1 MTKVPPSRTSRKCF
15 PCLVDWR
22 PIVLLYT
29 RVTGYSAVVPC
40 EFSFATQVVKRTGLR
55 TSTSAPA
62 QDAAAAPLRLG
73 LRTSTSA
80 PAQDAAAAPLRL
92 KFNISKPLQANAS
105 VGSRGKVVLQS
116 PPASKTRQ
124 SCLAALAHNGS
135 GRGVESPYW
144 ASDNRKNGED
154 DGDADKPVG
163 RSLRS
168 RANMT
173 Q

>member
-1 MTKVPPSRTSRKCF
+1 MTKVPPSRTPRKCF

-22 PIVLLYT
+22 PIVSLYS
-29 RVTGYSAVVPC
+29 RVTGYSAVVRC
-40 EFSFATQVVKRTGLR
+40 EFSFVTQVVKRT
-55 TSTSAPA
+55 
-62 QDAAAAPLRLG
+62 G

-124 SCLAALAHNGS
+124 NCLAALAHKGS

-144 ASDNRKNGED
+144 ASDNGTNRGD

>member
-1 MTKVPPSRTSRKCF
+1 MTKVPPSRKSRQSF
-15 PCLVDWR
+15 PCRVDSR
-22 PIVLLYT
+22 PNVLLCT
-29 RVTGYSAVVPC
+29 RVSGCSPVARC

-62 QDAAAAPLRLG
+62 QDAAAA
-73 LRTSTSA
+73 
-80 PAQDAAAAPLRL
+80 AAPLRL
-92 KFNISKPLQANAS
+92 KFNLSKPSPANAS

-116 PPASKTRQ
+116 PSASKTRQ
-124 SCLAALAHNGS
+124 NCLAALAHKGCS
-135 GRGVESPYW
+135 RGVESPYW
-144 ASDNRKNGED
+144 ASDNGANGQN

-168 RANMT
+168 RSNMT

>member
-1 MTKVPPSRTSRKCF
+1 MTKVPPSRTPRKCF

-29 RVTGYSAVVPC
+29 RVTGYSAVVRC
-40 EFSFATQVVKRTGLR
+40 EFSFVTQVVKRTGLR

-116 PPASKTRQ
+116 PPSKTRQ
-124 SCLAALAHNGS
+124 NCLAALAHKGS

-144 ASDNRKNGED
+144 ASDNGTNRGD
-154 DGDADKPVG
+154 DGDADKPAG